1 LRFFLQWAGPTPN
14 VEEVSSQFVRPKPK
28 LPLPLKPSQNP
39 FRLSPPK
46 ELSLI
51 WVSLDPF
58 LARLKEHLSRLILHH
73 PGLEPCGVSAAAVV
87 GEAQAAAAGAAAS
100 GAASQ

>member
-1 LRFFLQWAGPTPN
+1 VA
-14 VEEVSSQFVRPKPK
+14 
-28 LPLPLKPSQNP
+28 
-39 FRLSPPK
+39 
-46 ELSLI
+46 
-51 WVSLDPF
+51 LDTF